1 MFDYIADGQISIFD
15 LIEPEIKEIPVI
27 LQPKQNVYIVDKG
40 DVRKTKTLGENW
52 LCGKG
57 ENEIYTDRGY
67 RLMFETGGYGA
78 TWNSKIGVECFLEK
92 ELAEEKAEQYLK
104 THDVILGKDI
114 KPIST
119 VAYQYMR
126 DADKR
131 KMTSFYCELENGLY
145 YLKEFMTFHH
155 IVKNEALKKFMEQQ
169 EFKYCQPEKV
179 EHTPNLKN
187 MYRCTEQSDWLYA
200 ESGYSYAIG

>member
-1 MFDYIADGQISIFD
+1 MNDINGQISLFD
-15 LIEPEIKEIPVI
+15 VKHMDNIPPVLLTAGQKVRKVI
-27 LQPKQNVYIVDKG
+27 KG
-40 DVRKTKTLGENW
+40 DVIPMYVHDDKSW
-52 LCGKG
+52 LCGKD
-57 ENEIYTDRGY
+57 NTDRGY
-67 RLMFETGGYGA
+67 GLKKKDGCYDC
-78 TWNSKIGVECFLEK
+78 TWNRTIGTEIFTEFESANRAAQAFLT
-92 ELAEEKAEQYLK
+92 